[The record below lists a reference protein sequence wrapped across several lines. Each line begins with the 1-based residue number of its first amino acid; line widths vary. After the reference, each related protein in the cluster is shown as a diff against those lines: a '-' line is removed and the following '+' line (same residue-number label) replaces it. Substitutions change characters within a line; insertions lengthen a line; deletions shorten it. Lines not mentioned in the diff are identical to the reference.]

1 MMSNVKKKDVPLIS
15 ISLVAILFIAAA
27 LSLFPQQ
34 SADAANAIYT
44 FVTRTLGSAVQV
56 LVLLAMGLVIY
67 LATSKYGNI
76 RLGEGKP
83 EYSTLSW
90 LFMFICLRFRFF
102 YALLGVAEWA
112 YYYQTPGL
120 NIAPRSQQALEFSV
134 PYSFF
139 HWGIS
144 AWATYTLASL
154 IMAYHFH
161 VRKNKGLSLSG
172 IIAAIKRSPARPM
185 GKTG

>member
-76 RLGEGKP
+76 RLGE
-83 EYSTLSW
+83 ENRNT
-90 LFMFICLRFRFF
+90 
-102 YALLGVAEWA
+102 A
-112 YYYQTPGL
+112 
-120 NIAPRSQQALEFSV
+120 
-134 PYSFF
+134 
-139 HWGIS
+139 
-144 AWATYTLASL
+144 
-154 IMAYHFH
+154 
-161 VRKNKGLSLSG
+161 
-172 IIAAIKRSPARPM
+172 RSPGCLCLFVPV
-185 GKTG
+185 

>member
-1 MMSNVKKKDVPLIS
+1 MLRKRCAADKHQPGGHS
-15 ISLVAILFIAAA
+15 FIAAA

-90 LFMFICLRFRFF
+90 LFMFICAGLGSSTL
-102 YALLGVAEWA
+102 YWGLLNG
-112 YYYQTPGL
+112 P
-120 NIAPRSQQALEFSV
+120 
-134 PYSFF
+134 
-139 HWGIS
+139 
-144 AWATYTLASL
+144 
-154 IMAYHFH
+154 
-161 VRKNKGLSLSG
+161 
-172 IIAAIKRSPARPM
+172 IIIKRLD
-185 GKTG
+185 

>member
-1 MMSNVKKKDVPLIS
+1 MMSNVKKRCAADKHQPGGHS
-15 ISLVAILFIAAA
+15 FIAAA

-83 EYSTLSW
+83 EYSTLSAVYVY
-90 LFMFICLRFRFF
+90 LCRFRFF

-112 YYYQTPGL
+112 YYYQTHGL

-134 PYSFF
+134 LTPSST
-139 HWGIS
+139 GAS
-144 AWATYTLASL
+144 AHGQL
-154 IMAYHFH
+154 IRWPH
-161 VRKNKGLSLSG
+161 
-172 IIAAIKRSPARPM
+172 
-185 GKTG
+185 

>member
-1 MMSNVKKKDVPLIS
+1 MSNVKKKDVPLIS
-15 ISLVAILFIAAA
+15 ISLVAILFHRSCIKP
-27 LSLFPQQ
+27 FPTTIGRRGQRNIHFCY
-34 SADAANAIYT
+34 AYVR
-44 FVTRTLGSAVQV
+44 FRRTV

-90 LFMFICLRFRFF
+90 LFMFICAGLGSSTL
-102 YALLGVAEWA
+102 YWGVAEWA

-134 PYSFF
+134 LTPSST
-139 HWGIS
+139 GAS
-144 AWATYTLASL
+144 APGQHTLASTSS
-154 IMAYHFH
+154 
-161 VRKNKGLSLSG
+161 RLSLSC
-172 IIAAIKRSPARPM
+172 A
-185 GKTG
+185 

>member
-90 LFMFICLRFRFF
+90 LFMFICAGLGSSTL
-102 YALLGVAEWA
+102 YWGVAEWA

-120 NIAPRSQQALEFSV
+120 NIAPRSQQALEFREGANKWGNSSRLTQ
-134 PYSFF
+134 SF
-139 HWGIS
+139 
-144 AWATYTLASL
+144 
-154 IMAYHFH
+154 HFFMFEP
-161 VRKNKGLSLSG
+161 
-172 IIAAIKRSPARPM
+172 IFSPVNALNQPI
-185 GKTG
+185 

>member
-90 LFMFICLRFRFF
+90 LFMFICAGLGSSTL
-102 YALLGVAEWA
+102 YWGVAEWA

-120 NIAPRSQQALEFSV
+120 NIAPRSQQALMNPLMILVKIIKLRWIHILSYDQMV
-134 PYSFF
+134 S
-139 HWGIS
+139 
-144 AWATYTLASL
+144 
-154 IMAYHFH
+154 
-161 VRKNKGLSLSG
+161 RKINNQTTRCANS
-172 IIAAIKRSPARPM
+172 I
-185 GKTG
+185 

>member
-1 MMSNVKKKDVPLIS
+1 MSNVQERC
-15 ISLVAILFIAAA
+15 AADKHQPGGH
-27 LSLFPQQ
+27 SFHRSCIKPFPTR

-90 LFMFICLRFRFF
+90 LFMFICAGLGSSTL
-102 YALLGVAEWA
+102 YWGLLNG
-112 YYYQTPGL
+112 P
-120 NIAPRSQQALEFSV
+120 
-134 PYSFF
+134 
-139 HWGIS
+139 
-144 AWATYTLASL
+144 
-154 IMAYHFH
+154 
-161 VRKNKGLSLSG
+161 
-172 IIAAIKRSPARPM
+172 IIIKRLD
-185 GKTG
+185 

>member
-1 MMSNVKKKDVPLIS
+1 
-15 ISLVAILFIAAA
+15 
-27 LSLFPQQ
+27 
-34 SADAANAIYT
+34 
-44 FVTRTLGSAVQV
+44 
-56 LVLLAMGLVIY
+56 MGLVIY

-83 EYSTLSW
+83 EYSTLSAVYVY
-90 LFMFICLRFRFF
+90 LCRFRFF

-112 YYYQTPGL
+112 YYYQTHGL

-144 AWATYTLASL
+144 ARQL
-154 IMAYHFH
+154 IRWPH
-161 VRKNKGLSLSG
+161 
-172 IIAAIKRSPARPM
+172 
-185 GKTG
+185 